1 VTSSAPFSVA
11 VALVVYG
18 QSDATIAR
26 MLDQLESLECKPLP
40 VYLVANEPERSLR
53 HFGSRATVLEPLSNL
68 GFCGG
73 VNLAARAV
81 DESAH
86 SHLLLV
92 NLDVELLAGDLIARL
107 AEVFSIRPD
116 CAFASPGI
124 VFWPDTSLVWY
135 RGGRIVR
142 PIWTARQPGIG
153 RPWPA
158 TSRGAVRTDYFSGCC
173 ALIDLASFL
182 RVGGFDET
190 LFMYYD
196 EVELATRVA
205 REESKFCYLLDE
217 PLVAHEKPGRK
228 FNENESYYHARNSRW
243 LLGRYERGWHY
254 VVGRIGQYLLMPLQL
269 TRCDSRASRAAY
281 LRGFRAKG

>member
-1 VTSSAPFSVA
+1 VTSPAPFSVA
-11 VALVVYG
+11 VALVVFG

-26 MLDQLESLECKPLP
+26 ILDQLESLEFKPLP
-40 VYLVANEPERSLR
+40 VFLVANEPERSLR
-53 HFGSRATVLEPLSNL
+53 HFESRATVLEPLSNL

-73 VNLAARAV
+73 VNLAARAA
-81 DESAH
+81 ENA

-92 NLDVELLAGDLIARL
+92 NLDAELLAGDLVARL

-116 CAFASPGI
+116 CAFVSPGI

-135 RGGRIVR
+135 RGGRIMR
-142 PIWTARQPGIG
+142 PMWTARHPGIG
-153 RPWPA
+153 RPWTA
-158 TSRGAVRTDYFSGCC
+158 ASRGAVRTDYFSGCC
-173 ALIDLASFL
+173 ALVDLTTFL
-182 RVGGFDET
+182 RVGGFDES

-205 REESKFCYLLDE
+205 REESKLCYLLDE
-217 PLVAHEKPGRK
+217 PLVAHEKPGRQ

-243 LLGRYERGWHY
+243 LLGRYEHGWRY
-254 VVGRIGQYLLMPLQL
+254 VVGRIGQYLLIPLQL

>member
-1 VTSSAPFSVA
+1 MTSPAPISVA

-26 MLDQLESLECKPLP
+26 VLDQLESLEHKPLP

-53 HFGSRATVLEPLSNL
+53 HFESRATVLEPLSNL

-73 VNLAARAV
+73 VNLAARAAV
-81 DESAH
+81 SA
-86 SHLLLV
+86 SHLLLI
-92 NLDVELLAGDLIARL
+92 NLDAELLASDLVARL
-107 AEVFSIRPD
+107 AQVFSIRPD
-116 CAFASPGI
+116 CAFVSPGI
-124 VFWPDTSLVWY
+124 VYWPDTSLVWY

-142 PIWTARQPGIG
+142 PMWTARHPGIG
-153 RPWPA
+153 RPWA
-158 TSRGAVRTDYFSGCC
+158 AASRGVVRTDYFSGCC
-173 ALIDLASFL
+173 ALVELATFR
-182 RVGGFDET
+182 RVGGFDES

-205 REESKFCYLLDE
+205 REESKYCYLLDE

-243 LLGRYERGWHY
+243 LLGRYERGWRY
-254 VVGRIGQYLLMPLQL
+254 VAGRIGQYLLIPLQIS
-269 TRCDSRASRAAY
+269 RCDSRASRAAY
-281 LRGFRAKG
+281 LRGFRARG